1 MLKEYDVIVV
11 GGGHAGVEASHATAT
26 MGKRTLLLCLNKKM
40 IANMPCNPHIGGSA
54 KGIVVREID
63 ALGGLMGRVADKNY
77 LQIKVLNMSKGPGVQ
92 SLRAQEDKLSYPR
105 MMQEILANTPNLD
118 VEEYEVKEIVVENE
132 TIKGVKLEDGQ
143 VILAKAVIL
152 TTGTHLESMILRGND
167 IKEGGPDGERAA
179 HGLSKSLKE
188 HGIKL
193 FRLKTGK
200 RLWCEAAGELS
211 ESANF

>member
-118 VEEYEVKEIVVENE
+118 VEEHEVKEIVVENE

-179 HGLSKSLKE
+179 H
-188 HGIKL
+188 
-193 FRLKTGK
+193 
-200 RLWCEAAGELS
+200 
-211 ESANF
+211 